1 MSQISVLGF
10 WSSSASFSSS
20 SSGPSDHT
28 HWAILISPHPP
39 SAKPQ
44 KPKSKVKSKPRFFH
58 SKITEPLSDSA
69 LFDMNKHQLRQQE
82 FPIPLKEDADE
93 ADEADAPTS
102 SPATSSEVL
111 SITTLNAD
119 TSHPLQLTMRISAS
133 ILADEPQRLIPKLS
147 HRLYNTPT
155 YGPEDDWLRA
165 ALSAMHDGF
174 LEPDSTWT
182 SSSSTPSRRP
192 GTTQCMKGPRK
203 TKPLGQRREPTSTTT
218 PSSPSTTP
226 PTFPKTRR
234 SKPCLIDHHNH
245 NHHHNS

>member
-1 MSQISVLGF
+1 
-10 WSSSASFSSS
+10 
-20 SSGPSDHT
+20 
-28 HWAILISPHPP
+28 
-39 SAKPQ
+39 
-44 KPKSKVKSKPRFFH
+44 
-58 SKITEPLSDSA
+58 
-69 LFDMNKHQLRQQE
+69 MNKHQLRQQE

-174 LEPDSTWT
+174 LEPGFDVDKFVEYAISAARDYAMYEGASEDQAT
-182 SSSSTPSRRP
+182 RP
-192 GTTQCMKGPRK
+192 AERTNVDDNTVLTLDYAAHISQNASVKAMLDR
-203 TKPLGQRREPTSTTT
+203 
-218 PSSPSTTP
+218 SPQSQSPPQQLTP
-226 PTFPKTRR
+226 PESPKLAQAQPQLQQQKKPRSWFGFRISTAHTAPPRR
-234 SKPCLIDHHNH
+234 HTDRHRYSFERQDDPYGGLM
-245 NHHHNS
+245 